1 MNPPPRLR
9 VSQDRELAND
19 LRKHVMALFR
29 SSLHESP
36 EPPSMAALGKEQL
49 YYRHMLSG
57 TIIGVVVGVVTM
69 LLLVHY
75 PYSIVT
81 TPKTTPTTPKT
92 TPPKT
97 TPPKTTPTTPNVTM
111 L

>member
-1 MNPPPRLR
+1 MH

-57 TIIGVVVGVVTM
+57 TIIGVVAGEVTM

-81 TPKTTPTTPKT
+81 SPNTTPN
-92 TPPKT
+92 
-97 TPPKTTPTTPNVTM
+97 TPNVTM

>member
-1 MNPPPRLR
+1 MYPPPHMTCMYPPPRWR

-29 SSLHESP
+29 TSLHESP

-57 TIIGVVVGVVTM
+57 TIVGVVR
-69 LLLVHY
+69 
-75 PYSIVT
+75 SS
-81 TPKTTPTTPKT
+81 
-92 TPPKT
+92 
-97 TPPKTTPTTPNVTM
+97 N
-111 L
+111 